1 MPCHA
6 FVELQNLKI
15 NTQIGSYGPNDTIP
29 EDHLLDLRLRI
40 NRDLVLIHEDQ
51 MSHVFDYDPLIT
63 EINRLAMDRH
73 YETQERLVTC
83 IVQACVNYS
92 QIEAIEI
99 KLRKFPVQ
107 GKTGSLGISLNL
119 DQEAVAKLRQ
129 A

>member
-6 FVELQNLKI
+6 FVELQDLKI

-40 NRDLVLIHEDQ
+40 NHDLVLIHNDE

-73 YETQERLVTC
+73 YETQERLVTR
-83 IVQACVNYS
+83 IVQACVTYS
-92 QIEAIEI
+92 QIEAIDI

>member
-73 YETQERLVTC
+73 YETQERLVTR
-83 IVQACVNYS
+83 IVKACVTYS
-92 QIEAIEI
+92 HIEAIDI

>member
-40 NRDLVLIHEDQ
+40 NHDLVLIHNDE

-73 YETQERLVTC
+73 YETQERLVTR
-83 IVQACVNYS
+83 IVQACVTYS
-92 QIEAIEI
+92 QIEAIDI

-119 DQEAVAKLRQ
+119 DHEAVAKLRQ